1 MNVTGLRSVKSQY
14 NFPMRKVLVGVVS
27 AVMLISSMHSS
38 SAVEKLD
45 VIVSVD
51 EDHPFLPGYE
61 FGTSGTLGDVWSL
74 DVEVLDTDGDPA
86 EGAVV
91 RVYLGK
97 KSVGTGRVGFNGVAK
112 VKLNLNKLG
121 VQTFKVV
128 ASDSEP
134 AGKGETI
141 FKLKVN
147 EPKMVRVFSPVKNC
161 EGSKC
166 ENRLRPDPKLI
177 MDAGCND
184 VYRYWT
190 SYTTEAIKNG
200 GDFFQDPK
208 LVPPA
213 TWPFT
218 TTKRRGPMFAMWTGS
233 TEFPFAQWVID
244 QASVPT
250 GDDQDMRGF
259 YDEPLGTQALC
270 QNDSGELIVLK

>member
-1 MNVTGLRSVKSQY
+1 MKKGLI
-14 NFPMRKVLVGVVS
+14 GIVS
-27 AVMLISSMHSS
+27 ALMLT
-38 SAVEKLD
+38 SAIYPSYAIEKLD
-45 VIVSVD
+45 LIVTVG
-51 EDHPFLPGYE
+51 EDHPFLPGYK
-61 FGTSGTLGDVWSL
+61 FGTSGTLGDVWNL

-86 EGAVV
+86 EGAIV

-97 KSVGTGRVGFNGVAK
+97 KSVGTSKVGSNGIAEVR
-112 VKLNLNKLG
+112 LMLNKVG
-121 VQTFKVV
+121 IQTFKVV
-128 ASDSEP
+128 ASDNEP
-134 AGKGETI
+134 SGKGETI

-147 EPKMVRVFSPVKNC
+147 EPKLVRVFTPVKVC
-161 EGSKC
+161 EGANTTKC
-166 ENRLRPDPKLI
+166 GNKLRPNPQLI

-218 TTKRRGPMFAMWTGS
+218 TTKKRGPMFAMWSGS
-233 TEFPFAQWVID
+233 TEFPFAQWLID
-244 QASVPT
+244 QATVPS

-270 QNDSGELIVLK
+270 QNDSGELIILK

>member
-1 MNVTGLRSVKSQY
+1 
-14 NFPMRKVLVGVVS
+14 MRKRLIGIISCLMLVS
-27 AVMLISSMHSS
+27 AIYPSY
-38 SAVEKLD
+38 AIDKLD
-45 VIVSVD
+45 VIVTVG
-51 EDHPFLPGYE
+51 EEHPYLPGYQ
-61 FGTSGTLGDVWSL
+61 FGTSGTLGDVWNL

-86 EGAVV
+86 EGAIV

-97 KSVGTGRVGFNGVAK
+97 KSVGTSKVGSNGIAE
-112 VKLNLNKLG
+112 VKLMLNKVG

-147 EPKMVRVFSPVKNC
+147 EPKILRVFTPVKVC

-166 ENRLRPDPKLI
+166 LTVLRPNAQLI

-190 SYTTEAIKNG
+190 SYTSESLKNG
-200 GDFFQDPK
+200 GHIFEIPRSVTQ
-208 LVPPA
+208 A
-213 TWPFT
+213 AWPFI
-218 TTKRRGPMFAMWTGS
+218 TTKKRGPMDAQWAGS
-233 TEFPFAQWVID
+233 SEFPFAQWVID
-244 QASVPT
+244 QATIPM

-259 YDEPLGTQALC
+259 YDQPLGQQVLC
-270 QNDSGELIVLK
+270 QTDSGELIVLK

>member
-1 MNVTGLRSVKSQY
+1 
-14 NFPMRKVLVGVVS
+14 MRKVLVGIVS
-27 AVMLISSMHSS
+27 ALMLISSMHSS
-38 SAVEKLD
+38 FAVEKLD

-97 KSVGTGRVGFNGVAK
+97 KSVGTSRVGFNGVAK
-112 VKLNLNKLG
+112 VRLNLNKLG

-141 FKLKVN
+141 FELKVN
-147 EPKMVRVFSPVKNC
+147 EPKMVRVFSLAENC

-166 ENRLRPDPKLI
+166 LTVLRPNPQLI

-184 VYRYWT
+184 VTRYWY
-190 SYTTEAIKNG
+190 SYTAESIKNG
-200 GDFFQDPK
+200 GDIFN
-208 LVPPA
+208 VPQSVTQA
-213 TWPFT
+213 TWPFI
-218 TTKRRGPMFAMWTGS
+218 KSKKRGPMYANSGS
-233 TEFPFAQWVID
+233 PFAQWIID
-244 QASVPT
+244 QAQVWK
-250 GDDQDMRGF
+250 GDGQDLRGL
-259 YDEPLGTQALC
+259 YDEPLGQQVLC
-270 QNDSGELIVLK
+270 QADSGELIVLK